1 MTANRGEGAGG
12 GSLRAPVSE
21 LNLILLG
28 PPGAGKGTQAER
40 MTEDFDLPYISTGD
54 MLREAVKSGTP
65 LGSEAKSY
73 MDKGELVPDE
83 VIIGVILEK
92 VRSAEAADG
101 FILDGFPR
109 TIAQAEA
116 LDDAFASLGRQLT
129 ATILLEVPD
138 EELVRRL
145 SGRRVSAAGRPYHVD
160 FNPPKVPGKCDVDGS
175 DLIQRDDD
183 KPEVVRK
190 RLEVYHA
197 QTAPLVDY
205 YDEKGILRRFDGTLP
220 PTEVHDHIRATIAT
234 LRLEDE
240 L

>member
-1 MTANRGEGAGG
+1 VTSDGG
-12 GSLRAPVSE
+12 GGSRAGSLRAPVSE

-54 MLREAVKSGTP
+54 MLREAVKGGTP
-65 LGSEAKSY
+65 LGTKAKSY

-92 VRSAEAADG
+92 VEHAEAADG

-116 LDDAFASLGRQLT
+116 LDEAFSKLGRQLT

-145 SGRRVSAAGRPYHVD
+145 SGRRVSPAGRPYHVD

-175 DLIQRDDD
+175 DLIQREDD

-197 QTAPLVDY
+197 QTAPLAEY
-205 YDEKGILRRFDGTLP
+205 YEERGILRRFDGTLP
-220 PTEVHDHIRATIAT
+220 PTEVHDHIRATIQT
-234 LRLEDE
+234 LKLEDE

>member
-1 MTANRGEGAGG
+1 VSAGSELGSEG
-12 GSLRAPVSE
+12 GSLRAPVTE

-40 MTEDFDLPYISTGD
+40 ITDDFDLPFISTGD
-54 MLREAVKSGTP
+54 MLRQAVKTGTE
-65 LGSEAKSY
+65 LGKKAKSY
-73 MDKGELVPDE
+73 MDQGELVPDD

-92 VRSAEAADG
+92 VEGAEAADG
-101 FILDGFPR
+101 FVLDGFPR

-116 LDDAFASLGRQLT
+116 LDAAFAKLGRALT
-129 ATILLEVPD
+129 AAILLEVPD
-138 EELVRRL
+138 EEIVRRM

-175 DLIQRDDD
+175 DLIQREDD

-197 QTAPLVDY
+197 QTAPLVDF
-205 YDEKGILRRFDGTLP
+205 YDDKGLLRRFDGTRP

>member
-1 MTANRGEGAGG
+1 VTGARASAGG
-12 GSLRAPVSE
+12 STLRAPVSE

-40 MTEDFDLPYISTGD
+40 ISEDFNLPYIATGD
-54 MLREAVKSGTP
+54 ILREAVKTQSD
-65 LGSEAKSY
+65 LGREAKQY
-73 MDKGELVPDE
+73 MDKGELVPDGI
-83 VIIGVILEK
+83 IIGVILEK
-92 VRSAEAADG
+92 VQAPEAADG
-101 FILDGFPR
+101 FLLDGFPR

-116 LDDAFASLGRQLT
+116 LDEAFGKLDRRLT
-129 ATILLEVPD
+129 AALLLEVPD
-138 EELVRRL
+138 EEVIRRL
-145 SGRRVSAAGRPYHVD
+145 SGRRVSPAGRPYHVE

-183 KPEVVRK
+183 KPEVIRK
-190 RLEVYHA
+190 RLEVY
-197 QTAPLVDY
+197 QSSTAPLVQY
-205 YDEKGILRRFDGTLP
+205 YEERGLLRRFDGTLP

>member
-1 MTANRGEGAGG
+1 VT
-12 GSLRAPVSE
+12 E

-40 MTEDFDLPYISTGD
+40 ITEDFDLPFISTGD
-54 MLREAVKSGTP
+54 MLRQAVKTGTD
-65 LGSEAKSY
+65 LGKKAKSY
-73 MDKGELVPDE
+73 MDKGELVPDD
-83 VIIGVILEK
+83 VIIGVILER
-92 VRSAEAADG
+92 VEGAEAADG
-101 FILDGFPR
+101 FVLDGFPR

-116 LDDAFASLGRQLT
+116 LDVAIGRLGRALT
-129 ATILLEVPD
+129 AVILLEVPD
-138 EELVRRL
+138 EEIVRRM
-145 SGRRVSAAGRPYHVD
+145 SGRRVSPAGRPYHVD

-190 RLEVYHA
+190 RLEVYHES
-197 QTAPLVDY
+197 TAPLVDY
-205 YDEKGILRRFDGTLP
+205 YDDKGVLRRFDGTLP
-220 PTEVHDHIRATIAT
+220 PTDVHDHIRATIAT